1 MAVTLAR
8 PEDLELVPAWIE
20 VDEPIIDV
28 WPKVAAAASSRP
40 VDELVARALL
50 LGLPI
55 GLLPRPQWDTSRTP
69 SEGEPPPIRRIAVPG
84 PPTAVGPLS
93 SVVVIDLSSLWAGP
107 LCGSLLAAAGATV
120 IKVESVTR
128 PDGARFGP
136 APFFDLLNVHKQG
149 VDLDLRTNDG
159 VDVLRTLLSRAD
171 VVIEASRPRA
181 LQHLGIDPLRVLAS
195 SSVRVWAAIT
205 GHELVDAA
213 VPTGVEQ
220 GPVKLIIDDDTYP
233 ALDDLAGQIEQAH
246 RHGRAAAVHC
256 VTRTAI
262 VLTLAAW
269 DVVGSR
275 AGDRVEHG
283 SVVSPEVIGSLV
295 RHGITVVTQPSFIG
309 ERGDEYLHD
318 VAEDLPHLYRC
329 RSLLK
334 AGIRVAGRN
343 DAPYTAPDPWQAMR
357 AAASRAGPS
366 GAILGTSEAVD
377 PAQALRLFLGE
388 LHDPGGAART
398 VHFGGSADLCL
409 LRYPL
414 NVALERLT
422 AEDVA
427 ATVCSGRLVHSS
439 W

>member
-1 MAVTLAR
+1 MWWIPRHDRTSGSQAQHREDVT
-8 PEDLELVPAWIE
+8 PA
-20 VDEPIIDV
+20 EPH
-28 WPKVAAAASSRP
+28 P
-40 VDELVARALL
+40 
-50 LGLPI
+50 
-55 GLLPRPQWDTSRTP
+55 
-69 SEGEPPPIRRIAVPG
+69 
-84 PPTAVGPLS
+84 
-93 SVVVIDLSSLWAGP
+93 
-107 LCGSLLAAAGATV
+107 
-120 IKVESVTR
+120 
-128 PDGARFGP
+128 
-136 APFFDLLNVHKQG
+136 
-149 VDLDLRTNDG
+149 
-159 VDVLRTLLSRAD
+159 
-171 VVIEASRPRA
+171 
-181 LQHLGIDPLRVLAS
+181 
-195 SSVRVWAAIT
+195 
-205 GHELVDAA
+205 
-213 VPTGVEQ
+213 
-220 GPVKLIIDDDTYP
+220 
-233 ALDDLAGQIEQAH
+233 IEQAH

-283 SVVSPEVIGSLV
+283 SVVPPEVIGSLV